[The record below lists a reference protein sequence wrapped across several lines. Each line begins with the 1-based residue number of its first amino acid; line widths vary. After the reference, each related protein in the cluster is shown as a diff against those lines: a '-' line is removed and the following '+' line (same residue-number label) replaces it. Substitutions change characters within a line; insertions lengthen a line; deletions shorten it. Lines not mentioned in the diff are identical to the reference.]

1 MLLTLLVLS
10 FGAVQAADLVTI
22 GVYDVTNDVLLNPAT
37 DTIVTQDAAGIDLPY
52 QLWFSLENDDPLGGM
67 SLGFRI
73 FSVDGVTWQYQAQTG
88 GWGEG
93 GQDAGFA
100 AVTIVT
106 GSRMDPVGDVFDMT
120 DLLVTEK
127 DVDGMLDDTVLFGG
141 VSLFGSLP
149 AGTSE
154 PMMALHFIAGGVA
167 FGEVKNLCFDSSFV
181 PPAGTWAYSSTGGT
195 TYPPDFSGQLCFPVI
210 TLNPNDVG
218 DNGDAIPATF
228 GISQNYPN
236 PFNPDTKIEYSV
248 ARKTHVNISVFNIL
262 GQQVSNLVNE
272 EVDAGVYEVIWDGR
286 NDNGSQVA
294 SGIYFYKMDT
304 DEYVETRKM
313 VLMR

>member
-10 FGAVQAADLVTI
+10 YGAVQAADQVTI
-22 GVYDVTNDVLLNPAT
+22 SVYDVTNAVVLDPST
-37 DTIVTQDAAGIDLPY
+37 DTIITQDASGTDLPY
-52 QLWFSLENDDPLGGM
+52 QLWFSLENDAALGGM

-73 FSVDGVTWQYQAQTG
+73 FSVDGATWQYQAQSG
-88 GWGEG
+88 GWGAG
-93 GQDAGFA
+93 GQDAGIA

-120 DLLVTEK
+120 DLLVTEQ
-127 DVDGMLDDTVLFGG
+127 DVDGVMDDTVLFGG
-141 VSLFGSLP
+141 VSLFGSLA

-167 FGEVKNLCFDSSFV
+167 YGEVKNLCFDSSFV

-195 TYPPDFSGQLCFPVI
+195 TYPPAFSGQLCFPVI
-210 TLNPNDVG
+210 TLNQNSA
-218 DNGDAIPATF
+218 DNGGDAIPATF
-228 GISQNYPN
+228 GVSQNYPN
-236 PFNPDTKIEYSV
+236 PFNPDTRIEFSV
-248 ARKTHVNISVFNIL
+248 ARKSHVNISVFNIL
-262 GQQVSNLVNE
+262 GQQVATLVDE
-272 EVDAGVYEVIWDGR
+272 EYDAGVHEVVWDGA

-304 DEYVETRKM
+304 EEFVRTRKM